1 MKITHYLVVAGSVL
15 ALSLASVGAYAQASD
30 AAPAAAA
37 PAAAPAASSKAEN
50 RALGRAVKRALSKN
64 KQIDGS
70 NIYVRARSGAI
81 RLTGF
86 VPENN
91 QIQIAGDVAQ
101 SVSGV
106 TSVDNKLTV
115 RRPGH

>member
-1 MKITHYLVVAGSVL
+1 MKITHVLVLAGSAL
-15 ALSLASVGAYAQASD
+15 ALSLASVSVYAQASD

-37 PAAAPAASSKAEN
+37 PAASSKAEN
-50 RALGRAVKRALSKN
+50 RALGHAVKRALSKN

-101 SVSGV
+101 GVSGV

-115 RRPGH
+115 RQPGH